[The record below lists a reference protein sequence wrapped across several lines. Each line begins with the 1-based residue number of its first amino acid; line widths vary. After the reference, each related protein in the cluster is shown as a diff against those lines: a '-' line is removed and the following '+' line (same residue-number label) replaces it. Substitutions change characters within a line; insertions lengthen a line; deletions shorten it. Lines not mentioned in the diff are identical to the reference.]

1 MRFAKF
7 GDDNRQVCWFELS
20 THLCVMT
27 LYLCA
32 YLDIE
37 LHLFITDR
45 SSNPW
50 LKREGEDCQSLWMGC
65 GKFTGI
71 VLILVSGNVPSFSHR
86 AID

>member
-1 MRFAKF
+1 MAAGKFAI
-7 GDDNRQVCWFELS
+7 LS
-20 THLCVMT
+20 FLHTLFLMT

-37 LHLFITDR
+37 LHLFITDM
-45 SSNPW
+45 SSDPW
-50 LKREGEDCQSLWMGC
+50 PKREGEDCQSLWMGC

-71 VLILVSGNVPSFSHR
+71 VVILVSVNVANFLHR